1 MSSDNPPSQPSAPP
15 LYPGLSMAEDF
26 HLGDDFRL
34 GEIRNIE
41 KEISDQIEHY
51 RLVLKKY
58 KKVRKAAHYSS
69 LGFGVVSIALSSGAV
84 ASSLSGVGIIVGAPV
99 AGVAAFTGSAST
111 VLTFACKKL
120 ERKVNKHSRL
130 VALATAKHDSIN
142 SLVSRALVSNS
153 VSDEEF
159 GLITREMEKYRQ
171 LKENLRSRFAAPS
184 FDIEKVREEV
194 RKELTKKISN

>member
-1 MSSDNPPSQPSAPP
+1 MV
-15 LYPGLSMAEDF
+15 EDF

-111 VLTFACKKL
+111 ALTFACKKL

-142 SLVSRALVSNS
+142 SLVSHALVSNS

>member
-1 MSSDNPPSQPSAPP
+1 MSSQPSAPP
-15 LYPGLSMAEDF
+15 IYPGLSLAEDF

-84 ASSLSGVGIIVGAPV
+84 ASSLTGVGIIVGAPV

-111 VLTFACKKL
+111 ALTFACKKL

-171 LKENLRSRFAAPS
+171 LKENLRSRFADS
-184 FDIEKVREEV
+184 RFDIEKVREEV
-194 RKELTKKISN
+194 RKELTKKITN

>member
-69 LGFGVVSIALSSGAV
+69 LGFGIVSIALSSGAV

-111 VLTFACKKL
+111 ALTFACKKL